1 MRTWSFVFWQ
11 YNNKTMTRL
20 FVAKILL
27 RIKVKNV
34 RTARGSRAAMLLL
47 LSLPLL
53 QLWLRE
59 KQEKI
64 FGGGSYGS

>member
-1 MRTWSFVFWQ
+1 
-11 YNNKTMTRL
+11 MTRL

-64 FGGGSYGS
+64 FGGGIDGS